1 MSPTE
6 SRTTLSKL
14 RKMIESLQKEEM
26 IQIQSSNSE
35 ALSQIVSIARQHSL
49 NSEHIA
55 YALNVKQPRIKK
67 VRVPRK
73 NKKTMMVT
81 EPEVVVQ

>member
-1 MSPTE
+1 MSPTA

-14 RKMIESLQKEEM
+14 RSMIESLQKEEM

-55 YALNVKQPRIKK
+55 YALNMKQPRVKK
-67 VRVPRK
+67 IRVPRK
-73 NKKTMMVT
+73 NKKSIMVT
-81 EPEVVVQ
+81 EPEVVQ